1 MENKNFMT
9 VDEVAQELNVS
20 KSYAYKVVREL
31 NVEMQK
37 LGYLTVTGRV
47 NTSFFRKKLCYS
59 EQRGDDVMAVYK
71 DGDKWRVIYR
81 YSNYKGER
89 KQTQKALKQC
99 IKVIIIIVI
108 LILFLVSSFIRYK
121 IRLSNERDLQAPLF

>member
-31 NVEMQK
+31 NAEMQK

-47 NTSFFRKKLCYS
+47 NTNFFRKKLCYS
-59 EQRGDDVMAVYK
+59 EWSVYLWIMVF
-71 DGDKWRVIYR
+71 GTRV
-81 YSNYKGER
+81 
-89 KQTQKALKQC
+89 
-99 IKVIIIIVI
+99 
-108 LILFLVSSFIRYK
+108 
-121 IRLSNERDLQAPLF
+121 NEDTVHE